1 MTKQTWRAERF
12 RSADVRRSAR
22 QRAAKDARKR
32 RREDQPVNK
41 TVNKT
46 DEELDAGLEF
56 LTITIFLTIVFVVS
70 TLRFSQ
76 AN

>member
-1 MTKQTWRAERF
+1 MSKNKWRAERF
-12 RSADVRRSAR
+12 RSADVRRSVH

-56 LTITIFLTIVFVVS
+56 LTIAIFLTIVFVVS
-70 TLRFSQ
+70 YL
-76 AN
+76 AL